1 MSLSLT
7 VSEALKQGRQA
18 LVPISESPFLD
29 VQLLLAYA
37 LKRKKEWVLA
47 HPENHLST
55 NEITTFEDYLDRLV
69 SGEALPYL
77 LGSWEFFGRSFHV
90 TPDVL
95 IPRPE
100 TELLIE
106 NALGFLRSH
115 PNTRLCADIGTG
127 SGCIAVSLALE
138 IHDLHV
144 IAVDVSQSAIEVAR
158 VNARKHGVDDRVTL
172 IVANLL
178 RPFDY
183 HFGLVCANLPYIP
196 SERLERLAVAEREPN
211 LALDGGMDG
220 LAVIRRLARE
230 LPECLA
236 PGGRALMEVDSSH
249 AHVLAGELISM
260 YSSIT
265 TVVLK
270 DLSGRDRVVILDKMD
285 PQGS

>member
-1 MSLSLT
+1 MSLSIT

-18 LVPISESPFLD
+18 LTSISETPFLD

-37 LKRKKEWVLA
+37 LKRNKEWVLA

-55 NEITTFEDYLDRLV
+55 NEFTTFEDNLSRLV

-90 TPDVL
+90 TEDVL

-115 PNTRLCADIGTG
+115 PKTRLCADIGTG
-127 SGCIAVSLALE
+127 SGCIAISLALE
-138 IHDLHV
+138 IPDLHV
-144 IAVDVSQSAIEVAR
+144 VAVDVSPSAIEVAR
-158 VNARKHGVDDRVTL
+158 VNTRKHGVDDRVTL
-172 IVANLL
+172 IVADLL
-178 RPFDY
+178 HPFDFR
-183 HFGLVCANLPYIP
+183 FGLICANLPYIP
-196 SERLERLAVAEREPN
+196 SERLKRLAVAEREPN

-220 LAVIRRLARE
+220 LTVIRRLARE
-230 LPECLA
+230 LPEWLV
-236 PGGRALMEVDSSH
+236 PGGRALLEVDSSH
-249 AHVLAGELISM
+249 ARVLAGELTSM
-260 YSSIT
+260 YSSIRT
-265 TVVLK
+265 DVIK
-270 DLSGRDRVVILDKMD
+270 DLSGRDRVVILDRMD

>member
-18 LVPISESPFLD
+18 LVSISETPSLD
-29 VQLLLAYA
+29 AHLLLAYV

-55 NEITTFEDYLDRLV
+55 NEITTFEDCLGRLV

-106 NALGFLRSH
+106 NALGFLRSR

-127 SGCIAVSLALE
+127 SGCIAISLALE
-138 IHDLHV
+138 IPDLHV
-144 IAVDVSQSAIEVAR
+144 IAVDLSPSAIEVAR
-158 VNARKHGVDDRVTL
+158 VNAGKHGVDDRVTL
-172 IVANLL
+172 IVADLL
-178 RPFDY
+178 HPLDF
-183 HFGLVCANLPYIP
+183 HFGLICANLPYIP
-196 SERLERLAVAEREPN
+196 AERLERLAVAEREPN

-220 LAVIRRLARE
+220 LAVIRRLAHE
-230 LPECLA
+230 LPEWLV
-236 PGGRALMEVDSSH
+236 PGGRALLEVDSSH
-249 AHVLAGELISM
+249 AHVLAGELTSM
-260 YSSIT
+260 YSSVRIDI
-265 TVVLK
+265 LK
-270 DLSGRDRVVILDKMD
+270 DLSGRDRVVILDRMD